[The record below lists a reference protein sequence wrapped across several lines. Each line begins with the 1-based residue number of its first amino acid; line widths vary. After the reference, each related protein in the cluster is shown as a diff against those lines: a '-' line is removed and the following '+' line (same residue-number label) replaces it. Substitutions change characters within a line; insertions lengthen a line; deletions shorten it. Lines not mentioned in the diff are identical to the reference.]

1 MTQQELD
8 DLQAKAL
15 EQFKSGTPLF
25 GKGGAFAP
33 MLKQFLEAA
42 LEAEMQAHLDP
53 EERQRGNKRNGKG
66 TKSIKSA
73 EGTFQIDTPQDRQS
87 TFQPQIIKKRET
99 ILADNLSSK
108 SLAYMGWA

>member
-33 MLKQFLEAA
+33 MLKVLLIVFLFVSKVM
-42 LEAEMQAHLDP
+42 LFRKGYIIW
-53 EERQRGNKRNGKG
+53 ERNH
-66 TKSIKSA
+66 S
-73 EGTFQIDTPQDRQS
+73 P
-87 TFQPQIIKKRET
+87 
-99 ILADNLSSK
+99 
-108 SLAYMGWA
+108 

>member
-53 EERQRGNKRNGKG
+53 EERQRGNSAMVRAPKALKALKEPSRSTRLRIAKALSNHKSSRSGKPSWQ
-66 TKSIKSA
+66 T
-73 EGTFQIDTPQDRQS
+73 TFP
-87 TFQPQIIKKRET
+87 
-99 ILADNLSSK
+99 AK